1 MPDLLDTARTLMER
15 PDLAAA
21 GVWQRAAAFL
31 ARQELE
37 ASLIR
42 LWVTNLPGVERSSTT
57 TQLACLEYLSP
68 DPDLAADV
76 RAAWNALSR
85 ACHHHQYELAPTAPE
100 LAYWITQVEH
110 LSIALKQTEARAR

>member
-1 MPDLLDTARTLMER
+1 MPDLLDTARTLIER
-15 PDLAAA
+15 PDLGAA

-37 ASLIR
+37 ASLVR
-42 LWVTNLPGVERSSTT
+42 LWITNLPGVERSSTT

-85 ACHHHQYELAPTAPE
+85 ACHHHHYELAPTAPE
-100 LAYWITQVEH
+100 LNHWINQVEH
-110 LSIALKQTEARAR
+110 LSAALGKSEPRPA